1 MRPKGDIN
9 PDDTRTRFRQ
19 LHRFALFDSVSFVF
33 NKSQSSLLYF
43 DTDLLLTAFI
53 SKVSSCIAPKELVPK
68 ILGWIA
74 DPEPEEKAHYTIAYR
89 RAIMSRRKYKLP
101 WWYLVFLAQSNT
113 TLGFHCRQRRINTPT
128 QLAAAGGRTWKQR
141 PSPAAFKSRTIRSP
155 SQSNDDSML
164 GKASS
169 ITTANNPLNNESSSN
184 KKIDFTQ
191 RQDLIRPV
199 RVVEGMPDMVE
210 TFGTRTK
217 TKPMPI
223 TGYNAAAIEEYYDH
237 RPFQVGWRLNSLLFP
252 MLGWYLRLLMDKA
265 MNISDK
271 TEVQRKRGEELRELI
286 IQSKSVA
293 LIKSGQALSLRPDIM
308 KNKIWANELGKLVDA
323 VGTFPDLDAMNIIRD
338 ELVDLYPKLKRTRK
352 AWKKQKNKVK
362 KTGLS
367 KVQRFVEND
376 DVLSMFE
383 FFNDGHAVASA
394 SVGQVSGHWVD
405 DNGC

>member
-1 MRPKGDIN
+1 
-9 PDDTRTRFRQ
+9 
-19 LHRFALFDSVSFVF
+19 
-33 NKSQSSLLYF
+33 
-43 DTDLLLTAFI
+43 
-53 SKVSSCIAPKELVPK
+53 
-68 ILGWIA
+68 
-74 DPEPEEKAHYTIAYR
+74 
-89 RAIMSRRKYKLP
+89 
-101 WWYLVFLAQSNT
+101 
-113 TLGFHCRQRRINTPT
+113 
-128 QLAAAGGRTWKQR
+128 
-141 PSPAAFKSRTIRSP
+141 
-155 SQSNDDSML
+155 
-164 GKASS
+164 
-169 ITTANNPLNNESSSN
+169 
-184 KKIDFTQ
+184 
-191 RQDLIRPV
+191 
-199 RVVEGMPDMVE
+199 
-210 TFGTRTK
+210 
-217 TKPMPI
+217 
-223 TGYNAAAIEEYYDH
+223 
-237 RPFQVGWRLNSLLFP
+237 
-252 MLGWYLRLLMDKA
+252 

-352 AWKKQKNKVK
+352 AWKKQKSKVK